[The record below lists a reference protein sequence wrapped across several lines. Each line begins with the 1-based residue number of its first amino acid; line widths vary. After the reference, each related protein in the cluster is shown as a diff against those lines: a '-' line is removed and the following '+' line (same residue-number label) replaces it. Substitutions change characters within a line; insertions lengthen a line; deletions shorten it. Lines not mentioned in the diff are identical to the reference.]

1 MEKTVITYEILY
13 DALRMEK
20 QRAELQKLDQGFYK
34 NVTKYIEEKKEIL
47 KSQET
52 KDSVFTNIEVQ
63 KTRKQIEN
71 IQKILKELYERR
83 EGKIMELAL
92 IAVKSNHTNSQE
104 KENML
109 KEEKTFYEEVHYLL
123 SNYRDNVLSSLISGK
138 QVATKDEPKDLKEE
152 NMPTTTTKRLKFT
165 ASVPT
170 FVGTD
175 LNVYGPFEMG
185 DSAEI
190 PQDVA
195 NLLVNTKKAIENENT

>member
-1 MEKTVITYEILY
+1 MITYEVLY

-20 QRAELQKLDQGFYK
+20 QRAELQQLDKEFYQ
-34 NVTKYIEEKKEIL
+34 NLVRYIGEKREIL
-47 KSQET
+47 KSQEN

-71 IQKILKELYERR
+71 IQKILIELYERR
-83 EGKIMELAL
+83 EAKIIELAL
-92 IAVKSNHTNSQE
+92 IATKSTHTNSQE

-109 KEEKTFYEEVHYLL
+109 KEEKTFYEEVYYLL
-123 SNYRDNVLSSLISGK
+123 NSYKENVLASMLSGK
-138 QVATKDEPKDLKEE
+138 QVQIKDEPKDLKDE
-152 NMPTTTTKRLKFT
+152 NMPTTTIKRLKFV

-175 LNVYGPFEMG
+175 LNVYGPFEKEDM
-185 DSAEI
+185 AEI

-195 NLLVNTKKAIENENT
+195 NLLIKTKKAIENEST